1 MATDMGSTPPV
12 EPMGTGGGSQS
23 NRQRNII
30 IAVVVVVILLCC
42 CCIAA
47 AGGYWLYQNG
57 DSLLGTQ
64 SRLLPLLMNV

>member
-1 MATDMGSTPPV
+1 MATDMGTTPSA
-12 EPMGTGGGSQS
+12 EPMGTGGGGQS
-23 NRQRNII
+23 SRQRNII

-64 SRLLPLLMNV
+64 SRLLPLLTIV

>member
-1 MATDMGSTPPV
+1 MATDMGTTPPA
-12 EPMGTGGGSQS
+12 EPMGTGAGGQS

-42 CCIAA
+42 CCIVAVA
-47 AGGYWLYQNG
+47 GYWLYQNG

-64 SRLLPLLMNV
+64 SRLLPLLMIV